1 MLKKFFKKKD
11 IGIILIFVFVFAVL
25 SFFAKESL
33 SRYFSVLLF
42 LIIFLL
48 TFLFTKNIFFSFLTF
63 LFLTLP
69 FNITYQLPIAF
80 EKTLVNNIHVNYL
93 VPTVSI
99 LDIGVFI
106 FLISLLITKLNYFK
120 IIFHKYKISFLLFT
134 IFLLIQN
141 ILFKDV
147 LVALNSLRFFSY
159 LFSFLLFL
167 EYFRTSKLT
176 KKQII
181 ICSTT
186 LLFSILIQGII
197 GYLQFKR
204 GASLGL
210 KYLGE
215 SQVAAGLLGSSFI
228 SLSGKAILRSYG
240 TFPHPNIL
248 AGYFL
253 LSFFISIYFLKKVE
267 GKWKVLPIV
276 GMTLSSIFISF
287 TFSRSTIFLF
297 VITIFVLLFRTIF
310 TKKKLFFFSTPLLL
324 ERFSSLFQRTDTGV
338 VDRKNLLK
346 ASLPII
352 KKNMLQ
358 GTGLGKFIQYMGE
371 DAPLTKNGLYLLQP
385 VHNIFVLLLT
395 EFGLF
400 GFLSFLFLLFDILR
414 KNIQKI
420 NIFVLLVLLTVIGI
434 GLVDHYFV
442 SLPQGLIMFWIFIGL
457 VILFSK
463 DLRKNK
469 KNIDS

>member
-11 IGIILIFVFVFAVL
+11 AGIILIFVIVFTVL

-42 LIIFLL
+42 LIIFFL

-63 LFLTLP
+63 LFLSLP

-99 LDIGVFI
+99 LDLGVFI
-106 FLISLLITKLNYFK
+106 FLTSLLITKLNYFK
-120 IIFHKYKISFLLFT
+120 MIFHKYKISFLLFT

-141 ILFKDV
+141 ILFRDI
-147 LVALNSLRFFSY
+147 LVALNSIRFFSY

-167 EYFRTSKLT
+167 EYFKTTKFT

-181 ICSTT
+181 LCSTT

-204 GASLGL
+204 GAALGL
-210 KYLGE
+210 KWLGE
-215 SQVAAGLLGSSFI
+215 SEVVAGLLGSSFV
-228 SLSGKAILRSYG
+228 SLSGKAILRAYG

-253 LSFFISIYFLKKVE
+253 LSFFISIYFLKQIK
-267 GKWKVLPIV
+267 GKWKIIPIIN
-276 GMTLSSIFISF
+276 MILSSVFISF
-287 TFSRSTIFLF
+287 TFSRSTVFLL
-297 VITIFVLLFRTIF
+297 VITIIVLLFHLVF

-324 ERFSSLFQRTDTGV
+324 ERFSTLFQRTDTGV

-400 GFLSFLFLLFDILR
+400 GFLSFLFVLFDILR

-420 NIFVLLVLLTVIGI
+420 NIFVFLIFSTVVGI

-442 SLPQGLIMFWIFIGL
+442 TLPQGIAMFWMFMGLAIFWCNGQFVVL
-457 VILFSK
+457 V
-463 DLRKNK
+463 
-469 KNIDS
+469 